1 MKQFF
6 ILLVFTLLVAPA
18 SFAQSGK
25 KPRFIAPLIAEEH
38 IRHVIITGNVNVLLV
53 EDVPSNV
60 GVKLPSS
67 DLGKLDIRVEG
78 ENLYISAS
86 SSLGANERAE
96 AYVTVNDL
104 VSLELKGN
112 VVATS
117 KGVLYSRQLQVI
129 TNEKAVVALRN
140 DKPVTVNSPASYQI
154 VKGKEYYS
162 IFAGNL

>member
-6 ILLVFTLLVAPA
+6 ILLVFALLVAPA

-25 KPRFIAPLIAEEH
+25 KPRVIAPLIAEEQ
-38 IRHVIITGNVNVLLV
+38 IRHVIVAGNVDVLLV
-53 EDVPSNV
+53 EDIPSNV

-67 DLGKLDIRVEG
+67 SLDKLDIRIEG
-78 ENLYISAS
+78 ESLYISAS
-86 SSLGANERAE
+86 SNLGAQERAR

-117 KGVLYSRQLQVI
+117 KGVLYSRQLQI
-129 TNEKAVVALRN
+129 IANEKAIIALRTV
-140 DKPVTVNSPASYQI
+140 KPTTINSPASYQI
-154 VKGKEYYS
+154 VKEKEYYS
-162 IFAGNL
+162 VYAGNL